1 VTIDSTVGSSLARSQ
16 QESTVG
22 RSVEYRSESPVTFA
36 SAAAAEAA
44 GFRPCQR
51 CRPDTSPGT
60 PAWIGTS
67 AVVSRALRLIAEGA
81 LDDADVNKLA
91 SRVGIGSRQLR
102 RLFVQHLGAS
112 PIKVATTQ
120 RLHFARKL
128 IDETDLPI
136 IKVALSS
143 GFNSLRQF
151 NHAIRISSGHSPT
164 QLRRLRGRVAI
175 VQSGRGLVM
184 RLPYRL
190 PFNWSAIMG
199 LLRPRA
205 TPGVES
211 VQENSYRRTIEVG
224 DAAGVIEVRPDV
236 AEPRLLVRIDLPT
249 NERLPG
255 MASRSPSGPFS
266 ARDWRRL
273 IRTHEPSAW
282 YSRLERRWRLSSR
295 A

>member
-1 VTIDSTVGSSLARSQ
+1 MATIGEGSFHGPAAAHRLLRPDRLVPPTSARSDIAHSIEMEPAIYWQ
-16 QESTVG
+16 ALHTGDNRFDGRFFIGTVTTG
-22 RSVEYRSESPVTFA
+22 VYCRPVCRIPFGKPGHLVWFA

-81 LDDADVNKLA
+81 LDAADVNALA

-112 PIKVATTQ
+112 PIKVATTH

-136 IKVALSS
+136 MKVALSS

-151 NHAIRISSGHSPT
+151 NHAIRTSSGYSPT
-164 QLRRLRGRVAI
+164 QLRRLRGRVAT

-190 PFNWSAIMG
+190 PFNWSAIIG
-199 LLRPRA
+199 FLRPRV

-211 VQENSYRRTIEVG
+211 VQENC
-224 DAAGVIEVRPDV
+224 
-236 AEPRLLVRIDLPT
+236 
-249 NERLPG
+249 
-255 MASRSPSGPFS
+255 
-266 ARDWRRL
+266 
-273 IRTHEPSAW
+273 
-282 YSRLERRWRLSSR
+282 
-295 A
+295 